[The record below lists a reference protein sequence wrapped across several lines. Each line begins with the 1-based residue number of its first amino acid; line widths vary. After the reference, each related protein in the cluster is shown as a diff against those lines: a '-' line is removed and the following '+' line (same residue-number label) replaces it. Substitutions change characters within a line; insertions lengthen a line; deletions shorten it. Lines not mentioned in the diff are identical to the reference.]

1 MVRRWH
7 YVAGAALWLLVAA
20 AALGAPA
27 TFSVSFDAA
36 VRGQPA
42 TGRLVVWLAR
52 GRVGLPGSEP
62 ADEVNEQDPQPI
74 FGVDVTGLRAG
85 EATVVDDRADGFP
98 AKLSKLPAG
107 WYRAQAVLQVVHQ
120 DSDWHRN
127 VGDLYSD
134 VVTFQIDGPRTSDV
148 GAASGGAASQPGP
161 IIIHLSKVVHP
172 PTRPPIAGVQIVEVP
187 SKLLSDFR
195 GEPVTLR
202 AGVVLPAQYDPNRRY
217 PAVYEVPGFGGNHF
231 RAFEHAAQIDT
242 APLGSPVRLLAP
254 DVFWIVL
261 DPESPNGHTLFAD
274 SDNNGPCG
282 KALVT
287 ELIPALEARYPLIA
301 KSTARILRGHSSGG
315 WATLWLLLSYP
326 DTFGATW
333 SSSPDPI
340 DFHRLQL
347 SDIYEWDNF
356 FAHNGRDLPSMRFN
370 GVETMT
376 VRQENAIEYVL
387 GPGLTSGQQWASWQA
402 VWGQRLPDGHIQP
415 LFDAQTG
422 VIDHAEAATYRRFDL
437 DALLCQDPQ
446 RYAPLWRKRIHLL
459 VGDADTYYLNGA
471 VSLLQAD
478 LDRLSSGA
486 LMRPSDSGYIR
497 IIPGADHYSLHMT
510 SQALAI
516 PAEMADYLRR
526 HGHMPPA
533 ATEPFGRIGPPR

>member
-1 MVRRWH
+1 MVR
-7 YVAGAALWLLVAA
+7 YLSYAIGLAACLAIAGAVCAA
-20 AALGAPA
+20 PV
-27 TFSVSFDAA
+27 TFSVSFDAG
-36 VRGQPA
+36 VRAQPA

-62 ADEVNEQDPQPI
+62 ADEVNEQDPQPL
-74 FGVDVTGLRAG
+74 FGIDVTNLGPG
-85 EATVVDDRADGFP
+85 EVAIVDDRADGFP
-98 AKLSKLPAG
+98 DKLSKLPVG

-120 DSDWHRN
+120 DSDWRRN

-134 VVTFQIDGPRTSDV
+134 VVTFQVDGPQTGD
-148 GAASGGAASQPGP
+148 AATSQPGP
-161 IIIHLSKVVHP
+161 IAIRLSKVVGP
-172 PTRPPIAGVQIVEVP
+172 PRRPPVAGVQIVEVP

-195 GEPVTLR
+195 HQPVMLR
-202 AGVVLPAQYDPNRRY
+202 AGVVLPARYDSKRQY

-231 RAFEHAAQIDT
+231 SAFGHASEVDT
-242 APLGSPVRLLAP
+242 APLDSPVRLLAP

-282 KALVT
+282 EALVK

-301 KSTARILRGHSSGG
+301 KPTARILRGHSSGG
-315 WATLWLLLSYP
+315 WATLWLLLNYP

-356 FAHNGRDLPSMRFN
+356 FAHDGHDVPSMRFN
-370 GVETMT
+370 GLETMT

-402 VWGQRLPDGHIQP
+402 VWGERLPDGKIRP
-415 LFDAQTG
+415 LYDVKSG
-422 VIDHAEAATYRRFDL
+422 VIDHAEAETYRRFDL
-437 DALLCQDPQ
+437 DALLCQDPG
-446 RYAPLWRKRIHLL
+446 RYAPLWRKRVHLL
-459 VGDADTYYLNGA
+459 VGDQDTYYLNGA
-471 VSLLQAD
+471 VTLIKAD
-478 LDRLSSGA
+478 LDRVSSGA
-486 LMRPSDSGYIR
+486 LVRPGDFGYIR
-497 IIPGADHYSLHMT
+497 IVPGADHYSLRMT
-510 SQALAI
+510 AEALAI
-516 PAEMADYLRR
+516 PGEMAEYLQR
-526 HGHMPPA
+526 HGHMPA
-533 ATEPFGRIGPPR
+533 GATEPTGGIVPR